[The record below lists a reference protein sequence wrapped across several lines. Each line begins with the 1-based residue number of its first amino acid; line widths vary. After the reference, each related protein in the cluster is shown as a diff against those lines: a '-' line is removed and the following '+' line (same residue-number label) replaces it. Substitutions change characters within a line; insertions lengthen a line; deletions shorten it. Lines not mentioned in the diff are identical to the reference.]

1 LNVNTANPLPP
12 WKSKKKS
19 SSKQSKDKP
28 GKPTHWLAKVPVETL
43 CLLYV
48 FICVGL
54 VVCVIL
60 YKALVHVCKR
70 AKVHDFDDDTL

>member
-1 LNVNTANPLPP
+1 MNYRVTTV
-12 WKSKKKS
+12 
-19 SSKQSKDKP
+19 QDKP